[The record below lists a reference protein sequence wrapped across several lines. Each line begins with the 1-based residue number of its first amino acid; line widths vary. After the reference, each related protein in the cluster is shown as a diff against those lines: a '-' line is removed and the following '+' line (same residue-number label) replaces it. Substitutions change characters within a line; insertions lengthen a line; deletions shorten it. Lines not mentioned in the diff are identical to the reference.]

1 MLEAFQH
8 SGVQISE
15 HDPHAPLEQFYCT
28 SAMNLRK
35 YHILG
40 SSFASNDENLLSTNL
55 QGKSCYISDSKDA
68 RYASSE
74 QGINLK
80 KEEDILLALL
90 TKNTQQWIYRVP
102 NIEQVTNVINIYHTI
117 QNYTSN

>member
-40 SSFASNDENLLSTNL
+40 SSFASKDEKLTEYQPSKEKLLHL
-55 QGKSCYISDSKDA
+55 Q
-68 RYASSE
+68 
-74 QGINLK
+74 
-80 KEEDILLALL
+80 
-90 TKNTQQWIYRVP
+90 
-102 NIEQVTNVINIYHTI
+102 
-117 QNYTSN
+117 